1 MKSVLLFPGQG
12 SQSVGMM
19 NGFDSNVIKEVFDMG
34 SDIFGEDLLDLI
46 TSDNDKI
53 NQTIYTQPIMF
64 LSGYATYLLLKEK
77 KSSLQIDY
85 VAGHSLGEITAAC
98 VAGVFSVDTAV
109 KIVQK
114 RAQLMQNAV
123 PAGEGAMAAILGLED
138 NVVEEICK
146 TLQSTGVIEPV
157 NYNSPGQIVVAGEKK
172 LIEQSLEKFKDSGA
186 KRALLLPVSVPSHC
200 SLMRSAAE
208 DFGSYLNDFQ
218 FNDADIPVV
227 QNVNATDVVDKNLI
241 KENLVAQLFNPV
253 KWTASIQ
260 YLEKQGVSNFIES
273 GPGKVLWGLNRRIT
287 KSEDVKHFTINSDEA
302 FNEL

>member
-172 LIEQSLEKFKDSGA
+172 LIEQSLQKFKDSGA

-208 DFGSYLNDFQ
+208 DFGSYLNDFE

-227 QNVNATDVVDKNLI
+227 QNVNATDVVDKKLI

>member
-19 NGFDSNVIKEVFDMG
+19 NGFDSKVVKEVFDMG
-34 SDIFGEDLLDLI
+34 SDIFGDNLLDLI

-64 LSGYATYLLLKEK
+64 LSGFATYLLLKEK

-208 DFGSYLNDFQ
+208 DFGSYLNDFE
-218 FNDADIPVV
+218 FNDADIPII

>member
-138 NVVEEICK
+138 NVVEEVCK

-208 DFGSYLNDFQ
+208 DFGSYLNDFE

-227 QNVNATDVVDKNLI
+227 QNVNATDVVDKNQI

>member
-12 SQSVGMM
+12 SQSIGMM
-19 NGFDSNVIKEVFDMG
+19 NRFDSSLVKEVFGMG

-77 KSSLQIDY
+77 KSSLQVDY

-98 VAGVFSVDTAV
+98 VAGVFSIDTAIQ
-109 KIVQK
+109 IVQK

-138 NVVEEICK
+138 TVVEEICK

-208 DFGSYLNDFQ
+208 DFGSYLNDFE

-227 QNVNATDVVDKNLI
+227 QNVNATDMVDKKLI
-241 KENLVAQLFNPV
+241 KENLIAQLFNPV

-287 KSEDVKHFTINSDEA
+287 KSEDIKHFTINSDEA

>member
-19 NGFDSNVIKEVFDMG
+19 NGFDSNVVKEVFDMG
-34 SDIFGEDLLDLI
+34 SDIFGENLLDLI

-208 DFGSYLNDFQ
+208 DFGSYLNDCE
-218 FNDADIPVV
+218 FNDSDIPII

>member
-19 NGFDSNVIKEVFDMG
+19 NGFDSNIVKDVFDMG

-138 NVVEEICK
+138 TVVEEICK

-208 DFGSYLNDFQ
+208 DFGSYLNDFE

-227 QNVNATDVVDKNLI
+227 QNVNATDVVDKKLI

-287 KSEDVKHFTINSDEA
+287 KSEDIKHFTINSDEA

>member
-19 NGFDSNVIKEVFDMG
+19 NGFDSSIVKDTFALGSNV
-34 SDIFGEDLLDLI
+34 FGEDLLDLI

-64 LSGYATYLLLKEK
+64 LSGYTTYLLLKEK
-77 KSSLQIDY
+77 KPNLQIDY
-85 VAGHSLGEITAAC
+85 VAGHSLGEVTAAC

-109 KIVQK
+109 QIVQK

-123 PAGEGAMAAILGLED
+123 PAGDGAMAAILGLED
-138 NVVEEICK
+138 SVVEEICDA
-146 TLQSTGVIEPV
+146 LQSTGVIEPV

-172 LIEQSLEKFKDSGA
+172 LIEQSLDKFKDKGA

-200 SLMRSAAE
+200 SLMKPAAD
-208 DFGSYLNDFQ
+208 DFGKYLNDFE
-218 FNDADIPVV
+218 FNNADIPII
-227 QNVNATDVVDKNLI
+227 QNVCATEVIDKSLI

-260 YLEKQGVSNFIES
+260 YLEKKGVNNFIES

-287 KSEDVKHFTINSDEA
+287 ELEDSKHITINSDEA

>member
-12 SQSVGMM
+12 SQSIGMM
-19 NGFDSNVIKEVFDMG
+19 NGFDSSLVKEVFDMG

-77 KSSLQIDY
+77 KSSLQVDY

-98 VAGVFSVDTAV
+98 VAGVFSIDTAIQ
-109 KIVQK
+109 IVQK

-208 DFGSYLNDFQ
+208 DFGSYLNDFE

-227 QNVNATDVVDKNLI
+227 QNVNATDVVDKKLI
-241 KENLVAQLFNPV
+241 KENLIAQLFNPV

-287 KSEDVKHFTINSDEA
+287 KSEDIKHFTINSDEA

>member
-98 VAGVFSVDTAV
+98 VAGVFSVDTAIQ
-109 KIVQK
+109 IVQK

-138 NVVEEICK
+138 AVVEEICK

-208 DFGSYLNDFQ
+208 DFGSYLNDFE

-241 KENLVAQLFNPV
+241 KENLIAQLFNPV

-287 KSEDVKHFTINSDEA
+287 KSEDIKHFTINSDEA

>member
-19 NGFDSNVIKEVFDMG
+19 KGFDSRLVKEVFDMG

-200 SLMRSAAE
+200 SLMRLAAE
-208 DFGSYLNDFQ
+208 DFGSYLNDFE

-241 KENLVAQLFNPV
+241 KENLIAQLFNPV

>member
-12 SQSVGMM
+12 SQSIGMM
-19 NGFDSNVIKEVFDMG
+19 NGFDSSLVKEVFDMG
-34 SDIFGEDLLDLI
+34 SDIYGEDLLDLI

-64 LSGYATYLLLKEK
+64 LSGYTTYLLLKEK
-77 KSSLQIDY
+77 KSSLQVDY
-85 VAGHSLGEITAAC
+85 VAGHSLGEITAVC
-98 VAGVFSVDTAV
+98 VAGVFSIDTAIQ
-109 KIVQK
+109 IVQK

-138 NVVEEICK
+138 TVVEEICK
-146 TLQSTGVIEPV
+146 TLQLTGVVEPV

-208 DFGSYLNDFQ
+208 DFGSYLNDFE

-227 QNVNATDVVDKNLI
+227 QNVNATDVVDKKLI
-241 KENLVAQLFNPV
+241 KENLIAQLFNPV

-287 KSEDVKHFTINSDEA
+287 KSEDIKHFTINSDEA

>member
-200 SLMRSAAE
+200 SLMRLAAE
-208 DFGSYLNDFQ
+208 DFGTYLNDFE

-227 QNVNATDVVDKNLI
+227 QNVNATDVVDKKLI

>member
-19 NGFDSNVIKEVFDMG
+19 DGFDSNIIKEVFDMG

-77 KSSLQIDY
+77 KSNLQIDY

-109 KIVQK
+109 ELVQK

-123 PAGEGAMAAILGLED
+123 PAAEGAMAAILGLED
-138 NVVEEICK
+138 TVVEEICK

-208 DFGSYLNDFQ
+208 DFGSYLNDFE

-260 YLEKQGVSNFIES
+260 YLEKQGVNHFIES

-287 KSEDVKHFTINSDEA
+287 KSEDIQHFTINSDEA
-302 FNEL
+302 FSEL

>member
-19 NGFDSNVIKEVFDMG
+19 NGFDSNVVKEVFNRG
-34 SDIFGEDLLDLI
+34 SDILGEDLLDLI

-208 DFGSYLNDFQ
+208 DFGSYLNDFE

-227 QNVNATDVVDKNLI
+227 QNVNAADVVDKKLI

-260 YLEKQGVSNFIES
+260 YLEKQGVSYFIES

-287 KSEDVKHFTINSDEA
+287 KSEDIKHFTINSDEA

>member
-46 TSDNDKI
+46 TSENDKI

-77 KSSLQIDY
+77 KSNLQIDY

-98 VAGVFSVDTAV
+98 VAGVFSVDTAI

-208 DFGSYLNDFQ
+208 DFGSYLNDFE

-287 KSEDVKHFTINSDEA
+287 KSEDIKHFTINSDEA

>member
-19 NGFDSNVIKEVFDMG
+19 NGFDSNVIKELFDMV

-98 VAGVFSVDTAV
+98 VAGVFSIDTAIQ
-109 KIVQK
+109 IVQK

-138 NVVEEICK
+138 AVVEDICK

-200 SLMRSAAE
+200 SLMRLAAE
-208 DFGSYLNDFQ
+208 DFGSYLNDFE

-227 QNVNATDVVDKNLI
+227 QNVNATDVVDKKLI

-253 KWTASIQ
+253 KWTASIH

>member
-19 NGFDSNVIKEVFDMG
+19 NGFDSSLVKEVFDMG

-98 VAGVFSVDTAV
+98 VAGVFSIDTAIQ
-109 KIVQK
+109 IVQK

-208 DFGSYLNDFQ
+208 DFGSYLNDFE

-287 KSEDVKHFTINSDEA
+287 KSEDIKHFTINSDEA

>member
-19 NGFDSNVIKEVFDMG
+19 NGFDSKVVKEVFDMG
-34 SDIFGEDLLDLI
+34 SDIFGDNLLDLI

-77 KSSLQIDY
+77 KSNLQIDY

-98 VAGVFSVDTAV
+98 VAGVFSVDIAV

-123 PAGEGAMAAILGLED
+123 PAGEGAMAAILGLEE
-138 NVVEEICK
+138 NVVEGICK
-146 TLQSTGVIEPV
+146 TLQSAGVIEPV

-208 DFGSYLNDFQ
+208 DFGSYLNDFE
-218 FNDADIPVV
+218 FNDADIPII
-227 QNVNATDVVDKNLI
+227 QNVNAIDVVDKNLI

>member
-114 RAQLMQNAV
+114 RAKLMQNAV

-138 NVVEEICK
+138 NFVEEICK

-200 SLMRSAAE
+200 SLMRLAAE
-208 DFGSYLNDFQ
+208 DFGSYLNDFE

>member
-98 VAGVFSVDTAV
+98 VAGVFSIDTAIQ
-109 KIVQK
+109 IVQK

-200 SLMRSAAE
+200 SLMRLAAE
-208 DFGSYLNDFQ
+208 DFGSYLNDFE

>member
-12 SQSVGMM
+12 SQSIGMM
-19 NGFDSNVIKEVFDMG
+19 NGFDSSLVKEVFDMG

-46 TSDNDKI
+46 TSENDKI

-64 LSGYATYLLLKEK
+64 LSGFATYLLLKEK
-77 KSSLQIDY
+77 KSSLQVDY

-98 VAGVFSVDTAV
+98 VAGVFSIDKAIQ
-109 KIVQK
+109 IVQK
-114 RAQLMQNAV
+114 RAQLMQNTV

-138 NVVEEICK
+138 TVVEEICK

-208 DFGSYLNDFQ
+208 DFGSYLNDFE

-227 QNVNATDVVDKNLI
+227 QNVNAKDVVDKKLI

-287 KSEDVKHFTINSDEA
+287 KSEDIKHFTINSDEA

>member
-19 NGFDSNVIKEVFDMG
+19 NGFDSNVVKEVFDMG

-46 TSDNDKI
+46 TSENDKI

-123 PAGEGAMAAILGLED
+123 PAGEGAMAAILGLEN

-208 DFGSYLNDFQ
+208 DFGSYLNDFE

-287 KSEDVKHFTINSDEA
+287 KAEDVKHFTINSDEA

>member
-1 MKSVLLFPGQG
+1 
-12 SQSVGMM
+12 
-19 NGFDSNVIKEVFDMG
+19 
-34 SDIFGEDLLDLI
+34 
-46 TSDNDKI
+46 
-53 NQTIYTQPIMF
+53 MF

-200 SLMRSAAE
+200 SLMRLAAE
-208 DFGSYLNDFQ
+208 DFGSYLNDFE

-302 FNEL
+302 FSEL

>member
-114 RAQLMQNAV
+114 RGQLMQNAV

-200 SLMRSAAE
+200 SLMRLAAE
-208 DFGSYLNDFQ
+208 DFGSYLNDFE

-227 QNVNATDVVDKNLI
+227 QNVNATDVVDKKLI

>member
-1 MKSVLLFPGQG
+1 
-12 SQSVGMM
+12 
-19 NGFDSNVIKEVFDMG
+19 
-34 SDIFGEDLLDLI
+34 
-46 TSDNDKI
+46 
-53 NQTIYTQPIMF
+53 
-64 LSGYATYLLLKEK
+64 
-77 KSSLQIDY
+77 
-85 VAGHSLGEITAAC
+85 
-98 VAGVFSVDTAV
+98 
-109 KIVQK
+109 
-114 RAQLMQNAV
+114 
-123 PAGEGAMAAILGLED
+123 
-138 NVVEEICK
+138 
-146 TLQSTGVIEPV
+146 VIEPV

-208 DFGSYLNDFQ
+208 DFGSYLNDFE

-227 QNVNATDVVDKNLI
+227 QNVNATDVVDKKLI
-241 KENLVAQLFNPV
+241 KENLIAQLFNPV

-287 KSEDVKHFTINSDEA
+287 KSEDIKHFTINSDEA

>member
-19 NGFDSNVIKEVFDMG
+19 NGFDSNVVEEVFDMG

-46 TSDNDKI
+46 KSDNDKI
-53 NQTIYTQPIMF
+53 NQTTYTQPIMF

-77 KSSLQIDY
+77 KSSLQINY

-98 VAGVFSVDTAV
+98 VAGVFSADTAV

-200 SLMRSAAE
+200 SLMRLAAE
-208 DFGSYLNDFQ
+208 DFGSYLNDFE

-227 QNVNATDVVDKNLI
+227 QNVNATDVVDKKLI

>member
-77 KSSLQIDY
+77 KSSLQVDY

-200 SLMRSAAE
+200 SLMRLAAE
-208 DFGSYLNDFQ
+208 DFGSYLNDFE

>member
-19 NGFDSNVIKEVFDMG
+19 NGFDSNVIKEVFAMG

-138 NVVEEICK
+138 TLVEEICK

-208 DFGSYLNDFQ
+208 DFGSYLNDFE

-287 KSEDVKHFTINSDEA
+287 KSEDIKHFTINSDEA

>member
-19 NGFDSNVIKEVFDMG
+19 NGFDSNVIKEVFDIG

-46 TSDNDKI
+46 KSDNDKI

-208 DFGSYLNDFQ
+208 DFGSYLNDFE

-227 QNVNATDVVDKNLI
+227 QNVNATDLVDKKLI

>member
-19 NGFDSNVIKEVFDMG
+19 NGFDSSLVKEVFDMG

-77 KSSLQIDY
+77 KSSLQVDY

-98 VAGVFSVDTAV
+98 VAGVFSIDTAV

-138 NVVEEICK
+138 TVVEEICK

-208 DFGSYLNDFQ
+208 DFGSYLNDFE

-287 KSEDVKHFTINSDEA
+287 KSEDIKHFTINSDEA

>member
-98 VAGVFSVDTAV
+98 VAGVFSIDTAIQ
-109 KIVQK
+109 IVQK

-200 SLMRSAAE
+200 SLMRLAAE
-208 DFGSYLNDFQ
+208 DFGSYLNDFE

-227 QNVNATDVVDKNLI
+227 QNVNATDVVDKKLI

>member
-12 SQSVGMM
+12 SQSIGMM
-19 NGFDSNVIKEVFDMG
+19 NGFDSSLVKEVFDMG
-34 SDIFGEDLLDLI
+34 SNIFGEDLLDLI

-64 LSGYATYLLLKEK
+64 LSGYAIYLLLKEK
-77 KSSLQIDY
+77 KSSLQVDY

-98 VAGVFSVDTAV
+98 VAGVFSIDTAIQ
-109 KIVQK
+109 IVQK

-138 NVVEEICK
+138 TVVEEICK
-146 TLQSTGVIEPV
+146 TLQLTGVVEPV

-208 DFGSYLNDFQ
+208 DFGSYLNDFE

-227 QNVNATDVVDKNLI
+227 QNVNATDVVDNKLI
-241 KENLVAQLFNPV
+241 KENLIAQLFNPV

-287 KSEDVKHFTINSDEA
+287 KSEDIKHFTINSDEA

>member
-227 QNVNATDVVDKNLI
+227 QNVNATDMVDKNLI